1 MSIAASVNSVN
12 ISLLVAQSIKN
23 MRIVI
28 QRVSEASVTV
38 AGEVISKIGKGM
50 MILLGIEDADT
61 EEDVEWLCNKLS
73 KLRIFSDENDAM
85 NLDIN
90 QIEGSFLVVSQFTLH
105 AMTKKGN
112 RPSFIRAARPEKA
125 IPLYENFLKQ
135 LALISGRP
143 VQCGQFGAMMDV
155 ALINDGPVTIIMD
168 TKDKV

>member
-1 MSIAASVNSVN
+1 
-12 ISLLVAQSIKN
+12 

-125 IPLYENFLKQ
+125 IPLYDNFLKQ

>member
-1 MSIAASVNSVN
+1 
-12 ISLLVAQSIKN
+12 

-28 QRVSEASVTV
+28 QRVSEASVTID
-38 AGEVISKIGKGM
+38 GEMISKIDKGM

-61 EEDVEWLCNKLS
+61 EDDIEWLCNKVT

-125 IPLYENFLKQ
+125 IPLYEKFLER
-135 LALISGRP
+135 LASISGRP
-143 VQCGQFGAMMDV
+143 VQCGQFGADMDV
-155 ALINDGPVTIIMD
+155 ALINDGPVTIIID
-168 TKDKV
+168 SQNKE

>member
-1 MSIAASVNSVN
+1 
-12 ISLLVAQSIKN
+12 

>member
-1 MSIAASVNSVN
+1 
-12 ISLLVAQSIKN
+12 

-28 QRVSEASVTV
+28 QRVSEASVSV
-38 AGEVISKIGKGM
+38 GGKVISKINAGM

-61 EEDVEWLCNKLS
+61 EEDIEYLCNKLT

-125 IPLYENFLKQ
+125 IPLYETFLKR
-135 LALISGRP
+135 LAYISGRP
-143 VQCGQFGAMMDV
+143 VLCGEFGAMMDV
-155 ALINDGPVTIIMD
+155 SLINDGPVTILMD
-168 TKDKV
+168 TKDKE